1 MHPPWLPGQTISP
14 WCLKSPKAA
23 ALQLAPV
30 ALPLKLPQAFSLHQ
44 LSSHIQRLPTL
55 SRPIAQG
62 SYRSRL
68 YLLGVY
74 TVCTGLKSACAFADL
89 MSGRL
94 RLRILRKP
102 LNKAKMASTAK
113 VLAVHGL
120 EAAQAAMAATFMR
133 PYFYISLQRTI
144 SISISRA
151 LNGLQLL
158 VSLVNTRPSDMHDW
172 RTLRPSSRA
181 LRAASFAQLGV
192 IFFSGYLTRPAALN
206 AAPRAARIA
215 RKTRVV
221 GLSVAHTSKR
231 PNCNGSC
238 RASASGCFL

>member
-1 MHPPWLPGQTISP
+1 
-14 WCLKSPKAA
+14 
-23 ALQLAPV
+23 
-30 ALPLKLPQAFSLHQ
+30 
-44 LSSHIQRLPTL
+44 
-55 SRPIAQG
+55 
-62 SYRSRL
+62 
-68 YLLGVY
+68 
-74 TVCTGLKSACAFADL
+74 

-120 EAAQAAMAATFMR
+120 EAAQAAMAARFMR

-172 RTLRPSSRA
+172 RTLRASSRA
-181 LRAASFAQLGV
+181 FRAASFAQLGV
-192 IFFSGYLTRPAALN
+192 LFFSGYLTRPAALN

-221 GLSVAHTSKR
+221 GLPKAHTSTR
-231 PNCNGSC
+231 PKGSGNCN
-238 RASASGCFL
+238 AIASGYLRK